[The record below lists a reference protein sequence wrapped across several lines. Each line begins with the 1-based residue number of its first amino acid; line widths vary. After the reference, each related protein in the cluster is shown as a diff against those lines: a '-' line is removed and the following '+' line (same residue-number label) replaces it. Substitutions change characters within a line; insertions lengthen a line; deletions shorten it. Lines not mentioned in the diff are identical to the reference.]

1 MAASTL
7 KTDGFNHYVPQT
19 VLLISVPLGTKG
31 TVIILPLDDKVWS
44 TYAAS
49 TWSAIQSN
57 NLHVWTHLIMQV
69 TNPCY
74 RHLPLSEVCVRE
86 SLLCSKIFTAL
97 AQISGSAQAWTS
109 LTFPLQFFHW
119 QNFVA
124 GCNPQ
129 TLKTSPLRS
138 KTSEKFFEDPS
149 MYLNKFAGKRLHTV
163 PD

>member
-1 MAASTL
+1 
-7 KTDGFNHYVPQT
+7 
-19 VLLISVPLGTKG
+19 
-31 TVIILPLDDKVWS
+31 
-44 TYAAS
+44 
-49 TWSAIQSN
+49 
-57 NLHVWTHLIMQV
+57 MQV

-74 RHLPLSEVCVRE
+74 RQLPLSEVCVRE
-86 SLLCSKIFTAL
+86 SLLCSKMFTAL

-138 KTSEKFFEDPS
+138 KTSEKFFEDPFEQICRKETPHLTKLIS
-149 MYLNKFAGKRLHTV
+149 LSLIHRDIM
-163 PD
+163 